1 MLALES
7 EQSRDILA
15 RSIYGPGIDA
25 LPFVCMDRGSL
36 GRTLGTFV
44 WTAFG

>member
-7 EQSRDILA
+7 EQSRDILT

-25 LPFVCMDRGSL
+25 LPFVCVDIGPL
-36 GRTLGTFV
+36 GRTLGTFSR
-44 WTAFG
+44 TAFG